1 MLDMWITLHGDN
13 LYPCREEKERIAKDM
28 SMSYVQVRC
37 FPHALLFSFSFHS
50 RKLLHFIAN
59 CNFCVRNNASAQYL
73 FLWQHMVCSLPFP
86 FFPLHLIIFERFF
99 LTLSFLRNTRLVMLT
114 SCSLLFSFLS
124 VIFRGKIVGG
134 LSECAHIYRCCGVR
148 KILHSSFLRANSCW
162 FFKEEFI
169 NNFCFKMSSC
179 HYRAFS
185 DLETICANNVLHQSK
200 TRMLFCIVDGFGLRH
215 IGVFL
220 SKNERL
226 SKRLL
231 ISATRVKVKPSQ
243 SSNRE
248 RLGDQVLMWH

>member
-1 MLDMWITLHGDN
+1 MESLGTRMSNSAPVIFTHEDLADIIVQNLMDRIRLKGVSCPSAAAMAPSMLAYARPIATLSRMPFVDCRRAFMKLVSAALHSGGLNLVVMVATYISSPHGDNSPSGGAALLLPSAVNSTEKAKHRQQTEMLDMWITLHGDN

-28 SMSYVQVRC
+28 SMSYVQ
-37 FPHALLFSFSFHS
+37 
-50 RKLLHFIAN
+50 
-59 CNFCVRNNASAQYL
+59 
-73 FLWQHMVCSLPFP
+73 
-86 FFPLHLIIFERFF
+86 
-99 LTLSFLRNTRLVMLT
+99 
-114 SCSLLFSFLS
+114 
-124 VIFRGKIVGG
+124 
-134 LSECAHIYRCCGVR
+134 
-148 KILHSSFLRANSCW
+148 
-162 FFKEEFI
+162 
-169 NNFCFKMSSC
+169 MSSC

-248 RLGDQVLMWH
+248 RLGDQVLM